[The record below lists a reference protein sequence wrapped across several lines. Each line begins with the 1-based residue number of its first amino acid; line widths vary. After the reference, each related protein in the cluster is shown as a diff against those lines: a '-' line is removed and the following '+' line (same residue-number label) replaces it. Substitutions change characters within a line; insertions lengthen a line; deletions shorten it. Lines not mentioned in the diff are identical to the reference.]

1 MDKRSLLGMAMIA
14 IVVMVWAYWQSSNQ
28 PETPVGLNQDS
39 TKTELVSENKEIE
52 EHVESN
58 TTTTADD
65 SSSIV
70 RKYGQYFSN
79 FAEGNE
85 KIITVETEL
94 YTAKI
99 SSKGGVVKKWTLKNY
114 KKWDQVPTQL
124 INNEKGELFLT
135 FRTTDNKKIDTRD
148 LYFQFEDADK
158 DFYRL
163 GADDQITL
171 TAKLEIEDGQSIVKT
186 LKLHGNDY
194 TIDSDVKISNM
205 SDAITTRGVDLVWSD
220 GLRYQEKNSVDEST
234 DGKAI
239 LRMGGEVE
247 EFNAGDESL
256 SPSGIID
263 YAAIKIKYFGMA
275 IIPQPWQDFDG
286 TVDVEGSSKKVKND
300 GLVEKYNIAIR
311 LPYDGGEQS
320 QTFKVFLGPMEYD
333 RLENYGLTDMMNFG
347 FRYGIRQIGEYLM
360 LPLLN
365 MIHGFIPNYGI
376 ALIIFSIFIKL
387 ILYPLSIKQLQS
399 TQKMQVLSPEINK
412 VREKYKDDNTK
423 QQQEIMQLYSKYGAN
438 PAGGC
443 LPMLLQMPI
452 LFALWQLL
460 RSQID
465 LRQTEFI
472 WWITDLSVPDKLF
485 YIGLPFM
492 PVVSG
497 LALAMGITMFIQQK
511 LTITDPRQK
520 SMVYMMPVMMTLM
533 FSNLPAGLNL
543 YYFMFNLLSIGQQV
557 YMNKFSKKRVTLEDL
572 KKTPKKEGW
581 FAKKMKEAQELQEM
595 QKSGKLPKQSGMPAS
610 KGGQKT
616 KYMRKKKK

>member
-52 EHVESN
+52 EHVESIA
-58 TTTTADD
+58 TVGD
-65 SSSIV
+65 SASMV

-79 FAEGNE
+79 FAEGSE

-114 KKWDQVPTQL
+114 NKWDQVPTQL

-158 DFYRL
+158 DVYRL
-163 GADDQITL
+163 GADDQVTL
-171 TAKLEIEDGQSIVKT
+171 TAKLEIAEGQYIIKT

-205 SDAITTRGVDLVWSD
+205 TDAITTRGVDLVWSD

-234 DGKAI
+234 DGMAI

-247 EFNAGDESL
+247 EFNAGDEPL

-399 TQKMQVLSPEINK
+399 TQKMQVLAPEINK

-595 QKSGKLPKQSGMPAS
+595 QKSGKLPKQSGMPTP

>member
-14 IVVMVWAYWQSSNQ
+14 VVVMIWAYWQSTNQ
-28 PETPVGLNQDS
+28 PQTPAGLTNDS
-39 TKTELVSENKEIE
+39 TKTEIVSENKASE
-52 EHVESN
+52 EP
-58 TTTTADD
+58 TADVSGD
-65 SSSIV
+65 SSLAF
-70 RKYGQYFSN
+70 RKYGQFFSN

-99 SSKGGVVKKWTLKNY
+99 SSKGGVIKKWTLKKYN
-114 KKWDQVPTQL
+114 KWDQVPTQL
-124 INNEKGELFLT
+124 INSKKGELFLS
-135 FRTTDNKKIDTRD
+135 FRTTDNKRIDTRD
-148 LYFQFEDADK
+148 LYFQFENSDK
-158 DFYRL
+158 DYYRL
-163 GADDQITL
+163 GAEDEINL
-171 TAKLEIEDGQSIVKT
+171 VAKLEVAKGQYILKT
-186 LKLHGNDY
+186 IKLHGNDY
-194 TIDSDVKISNM
+194 TIDSDIMISNM
-205 SDAITTRGVDLVWSD
+205 SDAITNRGIDFVWSD
-220 GLRYQEKNSVDEST
+220 GIKYQEKNSVDEST
-234 DGKAI
+234 DGMAV

-247 EFNAGDESL
+247 EFNADDDPI

-263 YAAIKIKYFGMA
+263 YAAIKTKYFGMA
-275 IIPQPWQDFDG
+275 IIPQPWQQFDG
-286 TVDVEGSSKKVKND
+286 TVDVDGSSKKVKND
-300 GLVEKYNIAIR
+300 GLVEKYEIAIR
-311 LPYDGGEQS
+311 LPYDGGEQKQS
-320 QTFKVFLGPMEYD
+320 FTVFLGPLEYD
-333 RLENYGLTDMMNFG
+333 RLEKYGLTDMMNFG
-347 FRYGIRQIGEYLM
+347 FRFGIRQIGEYLM

-365 MIHGFIPNYGI
+365 LIHSFIPNYGI
-376 ALIIFSIFIKL
+376 ALIIFSIFIKI

-399 TQKMQVLSPEINK
+399 TQKMQVLAPEINK

-423 QQQEIMQLYSKYGAN
+423 QQQEIMALYSKYGAN

-460 RSQID
+460 RGQID

-520 SMVYMMPVMMTLM
+520 SMIYMMPVMMTLM
-533 FSNLPAGLNL
+533 FSHLPAGLNL

-557 YMNKFSKKRVTLEDL
+557 YMNKYSKKRVTLEDL
-572 KKTPKKEGW
+572 KNAPKKEGW

-595 QKSGKLPKQSGMPAS
+595 QKNGKLPKQSGMPAP

-616 KYMRKKKK
+616 KYLRKKKK